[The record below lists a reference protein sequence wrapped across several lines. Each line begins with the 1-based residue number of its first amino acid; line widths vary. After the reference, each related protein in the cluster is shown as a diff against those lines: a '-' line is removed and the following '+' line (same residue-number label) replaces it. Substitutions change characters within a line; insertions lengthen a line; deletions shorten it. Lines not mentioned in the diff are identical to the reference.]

1 MVYVDPT
8 SACPNKNTTTIY
20 GYKNTLHML
29 TCIVTKVTRYLMAG
43 SLVDSAC
50 ITSTFEQCL
59 DKSDYVFSSKKL
71 QIKLITIKIISLFD
85 NLVNKLKKYL

>member
-8 SACPNKNTTTIY
+8 SACPNKNITTVY

-29 TCIVTKVTRYLMAG
+29 TCKVTKVTRQLMAV

-50 ITSTFEQCL
+50 ITRTVE
-59 DKSDYVFSSKKL
+59 
-71 QIKLITIKIISLFD
+71 TMAG
-85 NLVNKLKKYL
+85 